1 LDLRRVFLAMEDA
14 DRFTLR
20 AALFA
25 FFAVALVF
33 FLTRVETFRA
43 LIFNWRAFRDRV
55 SSCCSLPFS
64 AASPTAVPMTP
75 PTSAPTGPPISA
87 PTTVPV
93 APAATF
99 FRICNFLSVLRLG
112 FIITSCTPRVP

>member
-1 LDLRRVFLAMEDA
+1 MEAA

-20 AALFA
+20 ADLLA

-33 FLTRVETFRA
+33 LFTRVEMFRA
-43 LIFNWRAFRDRV
+43 LIFNWRALRGTRV

-75 PTSAPTGPPISA
+75 PTSAPTGPPIRA

-99 FRICNFLSVLRLG
+99 FRICNFLSGLRLG
-112 FIITSCTPRVP
+112 FIITPCTPRFP